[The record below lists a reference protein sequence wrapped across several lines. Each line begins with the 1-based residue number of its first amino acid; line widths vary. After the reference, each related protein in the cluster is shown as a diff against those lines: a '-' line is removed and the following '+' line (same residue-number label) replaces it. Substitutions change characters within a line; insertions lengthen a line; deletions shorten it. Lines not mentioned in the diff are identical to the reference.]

1 MLLLRP
7 AQVKFSFC
15 FFSKKALEYYFYLF
29 CILFYSCIQNLLFT
43 ICNRKGKEIEMSFN
57 VSKFA
62 KG

>member
-1 MLLLRP
+1 MLLLRL
-7 AQVKFSFC
+7 AQVKVSV
-15 FFSKKALEYYFYLF
+15 LF
-29 CILFYSCIQNLLFT
+29 VFEKGFGLFLPLCILFYSYIQNLLFT